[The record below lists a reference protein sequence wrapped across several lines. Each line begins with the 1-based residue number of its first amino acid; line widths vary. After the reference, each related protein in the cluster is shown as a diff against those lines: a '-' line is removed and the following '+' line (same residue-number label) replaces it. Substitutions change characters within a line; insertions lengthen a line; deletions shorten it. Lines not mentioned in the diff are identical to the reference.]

1 MNSLLKSSQKKEK
14 KYLENKLKEF
24 INDSRKNIDNKMKII
39 IKLLS
44 SIKEENEQILLKS
57 KKNFI

>member
-14 KYLENKLKEF
+14 KYLGNILKEF

-39 IKLLS
+39 IKILLL
-44 SIKEENEQILLKS
+44 IKEENERILLKS

>member
-14 KYLENKLKEF
+14 KYLGNILKEF

>member
-14 KYLENKLKEF
+14 KYLGNILKEF

-39 IKLLS
+39 IKILS